1 MTLTSLTG
9 CGGNDSNEMGFGSL
23 GAGVPT
29 PGDPDDDDD
38 GFDDGDDKDD
48 GDDRPEP
55 DDGFDDDGETGGD
68 KPTDDEAG
76 DEEGDEGDEGAHDPP
91 SDDGGEGCSP
101 GDFVCNDGTCII
113 AEWECDDIFDCADNE
128 DETDCGGTTPPP
140 GGGGDANEVCYPG
153 ANNAGT
159 TCFPLVTIDP
169 YNYPAPIGNNYNEP
183 IRYLDVEALDLTTNL
198 TPNFKFSEYCVP
210 VKGQYQVA
218 QPHAMEKMQQVRNA
232 VGALQVKSGFRS
244 PPYNAQQPGAATS
257 SRHQWGDA
265 FDVVPVSAT
274 QAQVSNSCN
283 SLGAG
288 YVATYTSGHVHC
300 DWRNITNNVKFFGAA
315 APIDF
320 PPAFGYEDLQAEVL
334 QHVDGSFSVD
344 ASGYDENEG
353 ELTRSWVAYD
363 EHGDVL
369 AVSDELN
376 WSAPADAAFVDVT
389 VGSMRVLTFE
399 R

>member
-1 MTLTSLTG
+1 M
-9 CGGNDSNEMGFGSL
+9 
-23 GAGVPT
+23 
-29 PGDPDDDDD
+29 
-38 GFDDGDDKDD
+38 
-48 GDDRPEP
+48 
-55 DDGFDDDGETGGD
+55 
-68 KPTDDEAG
+68 
-76 DEEGDEGDEGAHDPP
+76 
-91 SDDGGEGCSP
+91 P

-113 AEWECDDIFDCADNE
+113 AEWECDDIFDCDDNE
-128 DETDCGGTTPPP
+128 DESDCGAGPPP
-140 GGGGDANEVCYPG
+140 PADGGGANEVCYPG

-159 TCFPLVTIDP
+159 TCFPLVAIDP

-183 IRYLDVEALDLTTNL
+183 IRYLDVEALDLSTKL
-198 TPNFKFSEYCVP
+198 TPNFLFSEYCVP
-210 VKGQYQVA
+210 AKGQYQVA
-218 QPHAMEKMQQVRNA
+218 QPHAMGKMQAVRDA
-232 VGALQVKSGFRS
+232 VGALQIKSGFRS
-244 PPYNAQQPGAATS
+244 PPYNALQPGAAQS

-320 PPAFGYEDLQAEVL
+320 PPAFGYEDLQAEVVL
-334 QHVDGSFSVD
+334 HVDGSFSVE
-344 ASGYDENEG
+344 ASGFDEDEG

-363 EHGDVL
+363 EQGEPL
-369 AVSDELN
+369 ATSDALN
-376 WSAPADAAFVDVT
+376 WAAPPDAAFVDVT
-389 VGSMRVLTFE
+389 VGSMQILTFE